1 MTVRIEIREA
11 ERLRVVVVEGALG
24 DADVY
29 ETFSTLWLTPEYDPA
44 LDELVDLRGLSGVG
58 VTSTGIRRLA
68 ETSVQ
73 VHRGSPA
80 VRVAIVAPDNLVYGL
95 SRMYG
100 AFAEES
106 GSEHRVFRSVEEAM
120 DWLKRGG

>member
-1 MTVRIEIREA
+1 MPIRIEIREA

-24 DADVY
+24 DVDVY
-29 ETFSTLWLTPEYDPA
+29 ETFSTLWLAPDYDPT
-44 LDELVDLRGLSGVG
+44 LDELVDLSGLSGLG
-58 VTSTGIRRLA
+58 VTTSGIRRLG

-106 GSEHRVFRSVEEAM
+106 GSEHRVFRSLEEAM
-120 DWLKRGG
+120 AWLKQR

>member
-1 MTVRIEIREA
+1 MSVRIEIREA
-11 ERLRVVVVEGALG
+11 ERLRVVVVDGAIG
-24 DADVY
+24 DDDVY
-29 ETFSTLWLTPEYDPA
+29 ETFSTLWLAPDYDRT
-44 LDELVDLRGLSGVG
+44 LDELVDLRGLSGAG
-58 VTSTGIRRLA
+58 VTSSAVRRLG

-73 VHRGSPA
+73 VHRGAPA
-80 VRVAIVAPDNLVYGL
+80 VRVAIVAPDNLAYGL

-120 DWLKRGG
+120 AW